1 MAEQLLPARAANL
14 FGNWC
19 IADTDLALMLH
30 RLIMN
35 GDAVPERP
43 KSLCRPAVAAS
54 KRAAVGA
61 TAARLIDVQT

>member
-1 MAEQLLPARAANL
+1 VAEQLLNAQASNL

-35 GDAVPERP
+35 GDAVPERL
-43 KSLCRPAVAAS
+43 KTYATQQWQRPSVQHWVQQ
-54 KRAAVGA
+54 KR
-61 TAARLIDVQT
+61 T